1 MQEYSPRRRTALVF
15 AGTGTSGAYHAGA
28 LKALDEGGVK
38 IDLVVGTGIGTLAAT
53 FAAVAG
59 GPRLYGPGGFW
70 EGAHRRALYR
80 LRFAARAAWAI
91 MGMAFA
97 VFLLPVLA
105 AVLAGIL
112 VVPVLILDLI
122 APGFASRTL
131 AALDATPD
139 ALRGLYLSALA
150 VPSFLIS
157 LLAGISAAW
166 ALLRERRRASEWLEY
181 LMDTRPA
188 RKRTLTRLW
197 EVTHGTALA
206 TSLPSEDEVGRR
218 VVALVTESLGQPGF
232 RELILR
238 ATDLEMGRAASFMLL
253 SDEWR
258 AAFQMAR
265 RTATAEGAQRVIDLR
280 SPGLEAFLADALLAG
295 LLAPLLAPLR
305 RLVFQKTGLLPGGT
319 RRFTDASLAQG
330 CGLADALAAGAEQVI
345 LVLGIPVQPINWTAR
360 RGPWAAVDA
369 LLAASE
375 RTGTEA
381 ELAET
386 ERLNRVVETV
396 GHPGADGRREWQD
409 PLTGRVVRAVEVY
422 VIRPERRVL
431 GPLGFDGVRDST
443 SDLVEAPADLLEHGY
458 RDAHRLFLGP
468 VVGASAAPGDS
479 VGHNTAADRLLRP

>member
-1 MQEYSPRRRTALVF
+1 MREYSPKRRTALVF
-15 AGTGTSGAYHAGA
+15 SGTGTSGAYHAGA
-28 LKALDEGGVK
+28 LKALDESGVK

-59 GPRLYGPGGFW
+59 GTRLYGSRGFW
-70 EGAHRRALYR
+70 DGAERRTLYR

-105 AVLAGIL
+105 AILAGVL

-131 AALDATPD
+131 AALDATPE

-166 ALLRERRRASEWLEY
+166 ALLKDRRRASEWLEY
-181 LMDTRPA
+181 LLDLRPA
-188 RKRTLTRLW
+188 RERVLSRLW
-197 EVTHGTALA
+197 EVAQGTAL
-206 TSLPSEDEVGRR
+206 TRSIPSDGELGRR
-218 VVALVTESLGQPGF
+218 VVALVAESLGQPGF

-238 ATDLEMGRAASFMLL
+238 ATDLETGRAASFVLL
-253 SDEWR
+253 SEEWR
-258 AAFQMAR
+258 AAFLAAR
-265 RTATAEGAQRVIDLR
+265 RSTTPEGALRVVDLC
-280 SPGLEAFLADALLAG
+280 SPGLEPFLADALLAG

-305 RLVFQKTGLLPGGT
+305 RLVFQKTGLLAGGT
-319 RRFTDASLAQG
+319 RRFADASLAPG
-330 CGLADALAAGAEQVI
+330 CGLADAIAAGAEQVI
-345 LVLGIPVQPINWTAR
+345 LIAGIPLQPIHWSAR

-369 LLAASE
+369 VLAASE
-375 RTGTEA
+375 RTLIES

-386 ERLNRVVETV
+386 ERLNRVIETV
-396 GHPGADGRREWQD
+396 GHSGDDGRRQWQD
-409 PLTGRVVRAVEVY
+409 PLTGRVIQAVDVY
-422 VIRPERRVL
+422 VIRPERRIL
-431 GPLGFDGVRDST
+431 GPLGFDGVRDSG
-443 SDLVEAPADLLEHGY
+443 SDLVETPADLLEHGY

-468 VVGASAAPGDS
+468 IVGATAPLADAVDDS
-479 VGHNTAADRLLRP
+479 SVDRILRP

>member
-1 MQEYSPRRRTALVF
+1 MWEYSPKRRTALVF

-59 GPRLYGPGGFW
+59 GTRLYGSGGFW
-70 EGAHRRALYR
+70 DGIQRRSLYR

-105 AVLAGIL
+105 AVLAGVL

-131 AALDATPD
+131 AALDATPEV
-139 ALRGLYLSALA
+139 LRGLYLSALA

-166 ALLRERRRASEWLEY
+166 VLLKDRRRASEWLEY
-181 LMDTRPA
+181 LLDVRPA
-188 RKRTLTRLW
+188 RERVLSRLW
-197 EVTHGTALA
+197 EVTQGTAL
-206 TSLPSEDEVGRR
+206 TRSVPSEGELGRR
-218 VVALVTESLGQPGF
+218 IVALVTESLGQPGF
-232 RELILR
+232 RELMLR
-238 ATDLEMGRAASFMLL
+238 ATDLETGRGASFVLL
-253 SDEWR
+253 GEEWR
-258 AAFQMAR
+258 TAFLSAR
-265 RTATAEGAQRVIDLR
+265 RSTTAEGALRVVDVR
-280 SPGLEAFLADALLAG
+280 SPGLEPFLTDALLAG
-295 LLAPLLAPLR
+295 LFAPLLAPLR
-305 RLVFQKTGLLPGGT
+305 RLVFQKTGPLAGGT
-319 RRFTDASLAQG
+319 RRFADASLSPG
-330 CGLADALAAGAEQVI
+330 CGLADAIAAGAEQVI
-345 LVLGIPVQPINWTAR
+345 LVAGIPVQPIHWSAR

-369 LLAASE
+369 VLAASE
-375 RTGTEA
+375 RTVVEA

-396 GHPGADGRREWQD
+396 GHAGDDGRRQWQD
-409 PLTGRVVRAVEVY
+409 PLTGRVMRAVEVY
-422 VIRPERRVL
+422 VIRPERRIL
-431 GPLGFDGVRDST
+431 GPLGFDGVRDSG
-443 SDLVEAPADLLEHGY
+443 SDLVETPADLLEHGY

-468 VVGASAAPGDS
+468 VVGATAPLADAVDEKS
-479 VGHNTAADRLLRP
+479 VDRVLRP